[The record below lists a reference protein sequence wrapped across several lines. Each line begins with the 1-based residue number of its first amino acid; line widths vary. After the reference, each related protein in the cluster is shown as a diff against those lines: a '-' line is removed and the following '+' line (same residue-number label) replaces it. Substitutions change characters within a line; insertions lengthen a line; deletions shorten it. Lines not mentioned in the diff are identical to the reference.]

1 MSTTSDSDESDGLPP
16 TRLFEAVPSFS
27 KAKPP
32 APAAAKAKPPPSDSE
47 DDSASD
53 DDDDD
58 DDDDSEPGG
67 HAHAHAD
74 DPLEAGHEGDIVNW
88 AEQVDDA
95 AVEASGRRLAAL
107 YSTKVGEEGA
117 SGARVGAGPSRR

>member
-16 TRLFEAVPSFS
+16 TRQFEAVPSFS

-67 HAHAHAD
+67 HAHAD